1 VTVGLAA
8 AGAPGPL
15 HALLLSLTLQNGW
28 RRTLPAAFAPLISD
42 GPIILLV
49 VLVLTQTPAWFL
61 RGLQII
67 GGLFILYLARGA
79 WQAFRQA
86 PGDLEV
92 PAATRQSGLLKAGL
106 MNLLNPNPY
115 IFWATV
121 NGPILIRAWR
131 VSPWHAAA
139 FLLGFYGTFVTLL
152 VGLVAFFGWAGGLGR
167 GANRLMYWVATIVLA
182 GFGLFLLVSG
192 VRG

>member
-8 AGAPGPL
+8 TGAPGPL

-61 RGLQII
+61 RALQIA

-79 WQAFRQA
+79 WTAFRQA
-86 PGDLEV
+86 AGDLEV
-92 PAATRQSGLLKAGL
+92 PAGTGQSGLLKAGF

-139 FLLGFYGTFVTLL
+139 FLLGFYGTFITLL
-152 VGLVAFFGWAGGLGR
+152 MALIALFGWAGGLGR
-167 GANRLMYWVATIVLA
+167 GARRLMYGVATIALT